1 MNLEI
6 SFILL
11 METNDKYNVANPLGE
26 CAHLHRKTAV
36 LFISIT
42 LDFLTHSGPSVNVY

>member
-6 SFILL
+6 SLTLL
-11 METNDKYNVANPLGE
+11 METNDKYNVANSLRE
-26 CAHLHRKTAV
+26 CAHLHRKIAV

-42 LDFLTHSGPSVNVY
+42 LDFLTHSGSSVKVY

>member
-6 SFILL
+6 SLTLL
-11 METNDKYNVANPLGE
+11 METNDNVANPLGK

-42 LDFLTHSGPSVNVY
+42 LDFLTNSGPSVKVY